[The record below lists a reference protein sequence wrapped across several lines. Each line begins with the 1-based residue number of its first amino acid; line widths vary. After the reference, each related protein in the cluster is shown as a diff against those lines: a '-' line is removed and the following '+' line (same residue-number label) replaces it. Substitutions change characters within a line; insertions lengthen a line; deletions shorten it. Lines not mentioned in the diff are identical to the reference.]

1 MTDKLFSVAGVSRQ
15 NGEVKARFA
24 NDVMRVKVLRKNGHT
39 DIVLV
44 ELPSEMTKLAA
55 AEFIQGLPEFAG
67 AEAQA
72 AIDEAI
78 GKRSTKTKTK
88 TKAKFEVKAKAPAK
102 AKKQAKPK
110 NMLERGK
117 QILGLTDEDIKDVPK
132 DVLDRLEDS
141 PF

>member
-1 MTDKLFSVAGVSRQ
+1 MTDKLFSVAGVSTL
-15 NGEVKARFA
+15 NGETKARFA

-55 AEFIQGLPEFAG
+55 AEFIQGLPEF
-67 AEAQA
+67 ESPVAQA

-78 GKRSTKTKTK
+78 GKRESKPKV
-88 TKAKFEVKAKAPAK
+88 ERRPVAK
-102 AKKQAKPK
+102 AKVVKKPAKPK
-110 NMLERGK
+110 NMKERA
-117 QILGLTDEDIKDVPK
+117 QQLLGLTDEEMAATPK
-132 DVLDRLEDS
+132 SILDELENA

>member
-1 MTDKLFSVAGVSRQ
+1 MTDKLFSVAGVSTL
-15 NGEVKARFA
+15 NGETKARFA

-55 AEFIQGLPEFAG
+55 AEFIRELPEF
-67 AEAQA
+67 ESPVAQA

-78 GKRSTKTKTK
+78 GKRESKPKVER
-88 TKAKFEVKAKAPAK
+88 KAQ
-102 AKKQAKPK
+102 AKKPVVKKPAKPK
-110 NMLERGK
+110 NMKERA
-117 QILGLTDEDIKDVPK
+117 QQLLGLTDEEMAKTPK
-132 DVLDRLEDS
+132 SILDELENA

>member
-1 MTDKLFSVAGVSRQ
+1 MTDKLFSVAGVSTL
-15 NGEVKARFA
+15 NGETKARFA

-55 AEFIQGLPEFAG
+55 AEFIRGLPEF
-67 AEAQA
+67 ESPVAQA

-78 GKRSTKTKTK
+78 GKRESKPKVER
-88 TKAKFEVKAKAPAK
+88 KAQ
-102 AKKQAKPK
+102 AKKPVVKKPAKPK
-110 NMLERGK
+110 NMKERA
-117 QILGLTDEDIKDVPK
+117 QQLLGLTDEEMAKTPK
-132 DVLDRLEDS
+132 SILDELENA

>member
-1 MTDKLFSVAGVSRQ
+1 MTDKLFSVAGVSTL
-15 NGEVKARFA
+15 NGETKARFA

-55 AEFIQGLPEFAG
+55 AEFIQGLPEFASPQ
-67 AEAQA
+67 AQA

-78 GKRSTKTKTK
+78 GKRESKPKVERRPAA
-88 TKAKFEVKAKAPAK
+88 KAKVVKKKAKA
-102 AKKQAKPK
+102 K

-117 QILGLTDEDIKDVPK
+117 QVLGLTDEDIKDVPK

>member
-1 MTDKLFSVAGVSRQ
+1 MTDKLFSVAGVSTL
-15 NGEVKARFA
+15 NGETKARFA

-55 AEFIQGLPEFAG
+55 AEFIQGLPEFASPV
-67 AEAQA
+67 AQA

-78 GKRSTKTKTK
+78 GKRESKPKVERRPAA
-88 TKAKFEVKAKAPAK
+88 KAKVVKKPAK
-102 AKKQAKPK
+102 AK

-132 DVLDRLEDS
+132 DVLDRLEDA